1 MPWKSEAQRRLFYA
15 MASRG
20 EISRETLERWK
31 RETGDRKLPE
41 RVSKD
46 AIKRRRERKMRR

>member
-20 EISRETLERWK
+20 EITQETLERWK

-46 AIKRRRERKMRR
+46 AIKRRRERKMKR

>member
-20 EISRETLERWK
+20 EISQETLERWK
-31 RETGDRKLPE
+31 RETGDRKLPK

>member
-20 EISRETLERWK
+20 EISQETLERWK
-31 RETGDRKLPE
+31 RETGGRKLPE